1 MNPID
6 NDFYISSGKATL
18 TAVSCY
24 TTALCVAVDGQ
35 GDVLAGERRT
45 SAGAT
50 PTTIGGSA
58 GDGSENPA
66 TPTMPTNTP
75 APGPTAGSP
84 VAPTPAATSVEA
96 GLAALLALLH
106 THIDRHP
113 PSAAAPIEISFAAPR
128 PGVLV
133 VEILAN
139 VNGKQRRVAVLTAR
153 FGAAKNRRLT
163 LQLTNTSGPS
173 PDSHAT
179 ARSADDD
186 SHFYATRPDRDQAQ
200 FDSPGQS
207 RRRGSTDVA
216 GAQRLRESVAP
227 SWIAFASRT
236 TPLSD
241 HGCRLA
247 GKPAKHDL

>member
-35 GDVLAGERRT
+35 GDVLAGEPRT

-50 PTTIGGSA
+50 PPTIGGSA
-58 GDGSENPA
+58 GNGSENPA

-84 VAPTPAATSVEA
+84 VAPTPSATSVEA
-96 GLAALLALLH
+96 GLAALLALLR

-113 PSAAAPIEISFAAPR
+113 PSAAAPIEISFAAPQ

-163 LQLTNTSGPS
+163 WQLTPAGR
-173 PDSHAT
+173 AL
-179 ARSADDD
+179 
-186 SHFYATRPDRDQAQ
+186 TRT
-200 FDSPGQS
+200 
-207 RRRGSTDVA
+207 RRRVQLTMTATFTPRGQTAIKRSSTALVNPDDA
-216 GAQRLRESVAP
+216 GRP
-227 SWIAFASRT
+227 T
-236 TPLSD
+236 
-241 HGCRLA
+241 
-247 GKPAKHDL
+247 